1 MANEI
6 SASATLNISKN
17 GVTLQ
22 HTTSVQHDMAGD
34 EMVHR
39 TQSIG
44 TSAEQVSFGDISGA
58 PGMVKFTN
66 LDATNFIELA
76 LDSGMTNKIA
86 KLRPGGVALFQPS
99 SGTIYAKADTAACR
113 LLVQASEL

>member
-22 HTTSVQHDMAGD
+22 HTTSALHDMSGD
-34 EMVHR
+34 EMLHR

-44 TSAEQVSFGDISGA
+44 TSAEQINFGDITGA
-58 PGMVKFTN
+58 PGMLKISN
-66 LDATNFIELA
+66 QDSANFVEIA
-76 LDSGMTNKIA
+76 LDSGMTNKICKIRA
-86 KLRPGGVALFQPS
+86 GGVALFQPS
-99 SGTIYAKADTAACR
+99 SATLYAKADTAAVR
-113 LLVQASEL
+113 ILVQAAEL